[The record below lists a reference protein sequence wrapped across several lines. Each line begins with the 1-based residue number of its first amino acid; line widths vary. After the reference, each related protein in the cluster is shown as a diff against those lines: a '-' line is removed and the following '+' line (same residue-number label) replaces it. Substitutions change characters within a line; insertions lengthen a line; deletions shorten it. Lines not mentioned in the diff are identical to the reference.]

1 MDCLGGVAG
10 KLIYVH
16 CCSLYFLLTVIR
28 VNPGDKNL
36 VALISYNFRNVRV
49 TLKTV

>member
-1 MDCLGGVAG
+1 MDYLGDVAG

-16 CCSLYFLLTVIR
+16 CCSLYFLLTVIQ
-28 VNPGDKNL
+28 VKPEDKNL
-36 VALISYNFRNVRV
+36 VALINCNFRNVIV